1 MEPFSTAQNELN
13 TILQGFAL
21 QNSGENVLLAT
32 VIKTWGS
39 SPRPAGAV
47 MVLTESGLMCG
58 SVSGGCIEDEL
69 ALRIKKAFPVTME
82 QVEYASDTSR
92 TLPCGGTLMLVLE
105 PLSSI
110 DNPEE
115 LIRCLT
121 TGESVTR
128 TFDLAANVSSWGPTL
143 DDDKTEIKGQIVR
156 LVYEKAW
163 RILIIGMGELAQ
175 CVYRQ
180 AQFLGYSIEVCD
192 PREDYRSSWPYS
204 ECSVSDCYPDDFLK
218 QRVLDSKTAIVALTH
233 DPKIDDMA
241 IMEALASEAFY
252 VGALGSIRTTRNRE
266 RRLIEHFDFSEGE
279 LARLRAPIGVD
290 INSRKPQEIALSIMM
305 QITAERNNVI
315 LLSERVL

>member
-1 MEPFSTAQNELN
+1 MEPFSTTQNESN

-21 QNSGENVLLAT
+21 QKSGENVLLAT

-47 MVLTESGLMCG
+47 MVVTESGLIRG

-69 ALRIKKAFPVTME
+69 ALRVKTAFPKKME

-92 TLPCGGTLMLVLE
+92 TLPCGGTLVLALE

-110 DNPEE
+110 HDPEE
-115 LIRCLT
+115 LIERLAS
-121 TGESVTR
+121 GGSVTR
-128 TFDLAANVSSWGPTL
+128 TLDLVANISSWRATIGT
-143 DDDKTEIKGQIVR
+143 DRTELEGQFAH
-156 LVYEKAW
+156 LVYEKPW
-163 RILIIGMGELAQ
+163 RLLVIGMGELAQ
-175 CVYRQ
+175 CVYQQ
-180 AQFLGYSIEVCD
+180 ARFLGYSVEVCD
-192 PREDYRSSWPYS
+192 PREDYRSSWPYP
-204 ECSVSDCYPDDFLK
+204 ECDVSDCYPDDFLK
-218 QRVLDSKTAIVALTH
+218 QRALDSKTAIVALTH

-241 IMEALASEAFY
+241 IMAALVSEAFY

-266 RRLIEHFDFSEGE
+266 RRLIEHFDFSESE

-290 INSRKPQEIALSIMM
+290 VNSRRPQEIALSIMM

-315 LLSERVL
+315 LRSERVL